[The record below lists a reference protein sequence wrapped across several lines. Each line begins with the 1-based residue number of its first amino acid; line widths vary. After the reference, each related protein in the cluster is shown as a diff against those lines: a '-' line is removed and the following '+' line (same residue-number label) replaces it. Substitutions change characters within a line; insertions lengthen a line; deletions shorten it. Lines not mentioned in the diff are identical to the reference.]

1 MNFFIVDFKEGNFNI
16 DFYLF
21 KSIDKIYIDII
32 IL

>member
-16 DFYLF
+16 DFYLC
-21 KSIDKIYIDII
+21 KSIDKYIK